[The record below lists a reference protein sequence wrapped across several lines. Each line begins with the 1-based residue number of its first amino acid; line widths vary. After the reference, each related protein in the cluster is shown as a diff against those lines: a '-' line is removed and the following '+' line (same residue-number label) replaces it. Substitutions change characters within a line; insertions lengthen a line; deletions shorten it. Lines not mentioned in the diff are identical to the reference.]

1 VRRRPVFGCAV
12 VGALA
17 LALAAT
23 ASTAPARAAQ
33 TGASSLR
40 LALRHAL
47 SSRQVDPA
55 QTGALVVDL
64 RTGDVVFQS
73 HTSLSMAPASAEKL
87 TVAFAALRLLGPS
100 YRFRTE
106 VLGTGEL
113 AGRDWRGDLYLAGM
127 GDPTLRT
134 RDLGELARKV
144 ASWGI
149 TRVEGS
155 VVADEHYYDT
165 RRGARGWKPS
175 FLAFES
181 RPLSA
186 LALEDVPLRG
196 ADSSAAA
203 AAAAFTV
210 ALRRRGVAIADPPRT
225 GRAPGDVLPLALEY
239 SEPLATIVQEMN
251 RESDNIVAEM
261 LLKQLGAEVGARG
274 TTAAG
279 AAVVL
284 GELEAAG
291 VPMAGVRIVDGSGLS
306 RLDRLTARALVV
318 LLRTA
323 ERDPGIRLPFLASL
337 AIAGVSGTL
346 RDRLRRRPARGR
358 VIAKTGTTNE
368 ASALAGF
375 VRRRYV
381 FAILQNGSPLDYWSA
396 RSAQDRFV
404 TLLARA

>member
-1 VRRRPVFGCAV
+1 
-12 VGALA
+12 
-17 LALAAT
+17 
-23 ASTAPARAAQ
+23 
-33 TGASSLR
+33 
-40 LALRHAL
+40 
-47 SSRQVDPA
+47 VDPA

-113 AGRDWRGDLYLAGM
+113 TGREWRGDLYLAGM

-203 AAAAFTV
+203 AAAAFYTR
-210 ALRRRGVAIADPPRT
+210 APATRRRDRGSSSNRSRAGR
-225 GRAPGDVLPLALEY
+225 RAPSRPRVLRAPCDDRPGD
-239 SEPLATIVQEMN
+239 EP
-251 RESDNIVAEM
+251 
-261 LLKQLGAEVGARG
+261 
-274 TTAAG
+274 
-279 AAVVL
+279 
-284 GELEAAG
+284 
-291 VPMAGVRIVDGSGLS
+291 
-306 RLDRLTARALVV
+306 
-318 LLRTA
+318 
-323 ERDPGIRLPFLASL
+323 
-337 AIAGVSGTL
+337 
-346 RDRLRRRPARGR
+346 
-358 VIAKTGTTNE
+358 
-368 ASALAGF
+368 
-375 VRRRYV
+375 
-381 FAILQNGSPLDYWSA
+381 
-396 RSAQDRFV
+396 
-404 TLLARA
+404 